1 MRRIIGRQIFDT
13 ETATQLT
20 QVRKMTRDDGNMRL
34 VRIDTLYV
42 SPRGQRFV
50 VRETLDG
57 HASWAFRPVDELGVL
72 RWLEEVEASEDMYAE
87 LGIQLEEA

>member
-13 ETATQLT
+13 ETATQLA
-20 QVRKMTRDDGNMRL
+20 QVRKTTRDRDTMRL

-42 SPRGQRFV
+42 GPRGQRFV
-50 VRETLDG
+50 VRETFDD
-57 HASWAFRPVDELGVL
+57 HASWAFRPVDEFGVL